1 VKSLGSMALIQAVFR
16 HSVMAMGESFKDPK
30 ELENI
35 YRKRFGALV
44 EYRMDVWEVLVKKF
58 FQQYV
63 RPTDAVLDLGCGYG
77 EFINH
82 ISCERKIGLDLNPE
96 SPKYL
101 KSDVQFIAQDC
112 SEPWGVPDS
121 SLDVVFSSNFFEHL
135 PDKLALRKTIAEA
148 HRCLKPGG
156 KIIAMGPNIKCV
168 PGSYWDFWDHFLCL
182 TERSMS
188 EALENNGYRVVVE
201 RARFLPYSMV
211 NGPRYPLAIIRAYL
225 KLPIAWRIF
234 GKQFLVIAER
244 I

>member
-1 VKSLGSMALIQAVFR
+1 
-16 HSVMAMGESFKDPK
+16 
-30 ELENI
+30 
-35 YRKRFGALV
+35 
-44 EYRMDVWEVLVKKF
+44 
-58 FQQYV
+58 
-63 RPTDAVLDLGCGYG
+63 
-77 EFINH
+77 
-82 ISCERKIGLDLNPE
+82 
-96 SPKYL
+96 
-101 KSDVQFIAQDC
+101 
-112 SEPWGVPDS
+112 
-121 SLDVVFSSNFFEHL
+121 
-135 PDKLALRKTIAEA
+135 
-148 HRCLKPGG
+148 
-156 KIIAMGPNIKCV
+156 MGPNIKCV